1 MFMERTKI
9 ITISGESGSG
19 KSTFSKFLAEKT
31 GAKVVSVDEIISVL
45 YKNACFCKKLLLA
58 FGNQICEN
66 GKVNKQSVGNS
77 VFENKYNQDKLTKI
91 STPYIEREIKNQ
103 MKGHGISIIDYKF
116 APMLSF
122 FKNADMNILLI
133 AKDDNR
139 RLKLLLKRDNLPK
152 EYLLAR
158 DKNRVDYSLYHFDFE
173 IIHNY
178 DNLEAKA
185 EEIALKLK

>member
-1 MFMERTKI
+1 MVMKRTKI

-31 GAKVVSVDEIISVL
+31 GAMVVSVDEIISKL
-45 YKNACFCKKLLLA
+45 YENDVFCKKLVSA

-66 GKVNKQSVGNS
+66 GKVLKQNVGNL
-77 VFENKYNQDKLTKI
+77 VFEDKQNQDMLTKI
-91 STPYIEREIKNQ
+91 STPFIEKEIKNQ
-103 MKGHGISIIDYKF
+103 MKGQGISIIDYKF

-133 AKDDNR
+133 ANDDGK

-158 DKNRVDYSLYHFDFE
+158 DKNRVDYSLYHFDFK
-173 IIHNY
+173 IFHDY
-178 DNLEAKA
+178 DNLEGKA
-185 EEIALKLK
+185 EEIACKLK